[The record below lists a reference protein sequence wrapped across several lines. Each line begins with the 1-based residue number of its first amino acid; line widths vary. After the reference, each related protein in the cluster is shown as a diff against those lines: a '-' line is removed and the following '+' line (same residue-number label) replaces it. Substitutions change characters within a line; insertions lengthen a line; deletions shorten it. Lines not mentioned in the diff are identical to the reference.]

1 MYKSAAPPTPLP
13 QPPTPSPP
21 PPEEEEI
28 VEHFEC
34 PNCGAP
40 IEITPDTLVIVCKYC
55 GYTEFRDPGYEV
67 YALKAL
73 DKAEI
78 ERRFWERMR
87 KDPDM
92 APHVGEI
99 QIVDVTFIYTPFYL
113 ADYDA
118 EWYYIGE
125 KRKTEVH
132 GSGKNA
138 RVVTKVIKVR
148 GSGSESGR
156 IAVPGRRYVEELG
169 MRELGDAIEQV
180 DEKALLPAKEYGWE
194 RYIEAVLGFDYEP
207 REIPQIVKDVVAE
220 DIKKR
225 IYEEKNLTRMLAFL
239 CRVRTKSVKAILAP
253 IYVITYKLRRGIYGI
268 AFSGF
273 DGRQLVAMEPVFTKH
288 MIQYTAGAAALA
300 SLSAAAAALAAVVHE
315 IHILIVPI
323 LGLLGGF
330 YLMHKAVGGVRFER

>member
-1 MYKSAAPPTPLP
+1 MYKSATPSTSLP
-13 QPPTPSPP
+13 QPSAPPPP

-40 IEITPDTLVIVCKYC
+40 IEITPDTLVVVCKYC

-67 YALKAL
+67 FVLKAL

-78 ERRFWERMR
+78 ERKFWDRMK

-99 QIVDVTFIYTPFYL
+99 QIVDTTFIYAPFYL

-125 KRKTEVH
+125 KTKTEMY
-132 GSGKNA
+132 GSGKDS

-156 IAVPGRRYVEELG
+156 IAIPGRRYVEELG
-169 MRELGDAIEQV
+169 MKELGDAIEQV
-180 DEKALLPAKEYGWE
+180 DEKALLPAKDYSWE
-194 RYIEAVLGFDYEP
+194 RYTEAVLGFDYEP
-207 REIPQIVKDVVAE
+207 REIPQMVKDIVAE
-220 DIKKR
+220 EIKRKIR
-225 IYEEKNLTRMLAFL
+225 KKENLTRMLAFL
-239 CRVRTKSVKAILAP
+239 CRVKTKSVRAVLAP
-253 IYVITYKLRRGIYGI
+253 IYIITYKLKGGIYGI

-273 DGRQLVAMEPVFTKH
+273 DGRQLVAMEPVFTKN

-300 SLSAAAAALAAVVHE
+300 TLGAAAAVLAIVAHE
-315 IHILIVPI
+315 MHILIVPI

-330 YLMHKAVGGVRFER
+330 YFMHKAVGGVRFER

>member
-1 MYKSAAPPTPLP
+1 LYKSTAPATPLP
-13 QPPTPSPP
+13 QPPTPPP
-21 PPEEEEI
+21 PPPGEEEI

-40 IEITPDTLVIVCKYC
+40 IELTPDTLVVVCKYC

-67 YALKAL
+67 YVLKAL
-73 DKAEI
+73 DRAEI
-78 ERRFWERMR
+78 ERRFWDRMR

-92 APHVGEI
+92 APHADEI
-99 QIVDVTFIYTPFYL
+99 QIVDTTFIYAPFYL

-125 KRKTEVH
+125 KTKTEVH

-156 IAVPGRRYVEELG
+156 IAIPGRRYVEELG
-169 MRELGDAIEQV
+169 MKELGEAIEQV
-180 DEKALLPAKEYGWE
+180 DDKALLPAKEYNWE

-207 REIPQIVKDVVAE
+207 REIPQMVKDIVAE
-220 DIKKR
+220 NIKKR
-225 IYEEKNLTRMLAFL
+225 IYREKGLTRMLAFL

-253 IYVITYKLRRGIYGI
+253 IYIITYKLRGGIYGI

-288 MIQYTAGAAALA
+288 MIEYTG
-300 SLSAAAAALAAVVHE
+300 AAAALATIGAAAAAMAAAIHE
-315 IHILIVPI
+315 FHLLIVPI
-323 LGLLGGF
+323 IGLLGGF
-330 YLMHKAVGGVRFER
+330 YFMHKAVGGVRFER

>member
-1 MYKSAAPPTPLP
+1 MYKSTAPSTPLP
-13 QPPTPSPP
+13 QPPTPPP
-21 PPEEEEI
+21 PPPEEEI

-67 YALKAL
+67 YVLKAL

-78 ERRFWERMR
+78 ERRFWERMK

-92 APHVGEI
+92 APHVGDI
-99 QIVDVTFIYTPFYL
+99 QIVDTTFIYTPFYL

-125 KRKTEVH
+125 KTKTEVH

-156 IAVPGRRYVEELG
+156 IAIPGRRYVEELG
-169 MRELGDAIEQV
+169 MKELGDAIEQV
-180 DEKALLPAKEYGWE
+180 DEKTLIPAKEYNWE
-194 RYIEAVLGFDYEP
+194 KYIEAVLGFDYEP
-207 REIPQIVKDVVAE
+207 REIPQMVKDIVAE
-220 DIKKR
+220 EIKRR
-225 IYEEKNLTRMLAFL
+225 IYKEKNLTKMLAFL
-239 CRVRTKSVKAILAP
+239 CRVKTKSVRAILAP
-253 IYVITYKLRRGIYGI
+253 IYVITYKLKGGIYGI

-288 MIQYTAGAAALA
+288 MIEYTAGAAALA
-300 SLSAAAAALAAVVHE
+300 SLGAAAAALAAAVQEV
-315 IHILIVPI
+315 HILIVPI
-323 LGLLGGF
+323 LSLLGGF